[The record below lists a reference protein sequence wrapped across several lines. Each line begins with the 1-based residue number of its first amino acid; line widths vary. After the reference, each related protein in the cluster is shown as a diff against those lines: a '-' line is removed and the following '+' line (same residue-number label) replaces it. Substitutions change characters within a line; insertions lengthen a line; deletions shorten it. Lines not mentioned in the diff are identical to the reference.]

1 MMQMEI
7 YFTDITKKLF
17 EIFDY
22 DKNKV
27 LNETEIL
34 SFNTIIF
41 NVNLTFNNQ
50 KKDVLLHAMNFEE
63 YETK

>member
-1 MMQMEI
+1 MEI

-41 NVNLTFNNQ
+41 NVNLTFNN
-50 KKDVLLHAMNFEE
+50 
-63 YETK
+63 